1 MKKCNSESAQVQFV
15 FKKKFK
21 EIKAKNEP
29 LRAQVYD
36 IYLKIAPTNQTRLML
51 AYDIKEG
58 KMQMSFFKPKVQ
70 QPQSIADYL
79 KTDFEVMVK
88 DIHLLDQ
95 I

>member
-1 MKKCNSESAQVQFV
+1 
-15 FKKKFK
+15 
-21 EIKAKNEP
+21 
-29 LRAQVYD
+29 
-36 IYLKIAPTNQTRLML
+36 ML